1 MQSLTVAVI
10 IGGAVAG
17 ILDIGAAATI
27 NRVGPTRILRVVAS
41 GILGHGAMTGADSP
55 YLGFILQVAMGI
67 AIAAIYAVAGL
78 WIPPLMS
85 MWIAGG
91 LAYGVAIFFVMTYI
105 VVPLSAAP
113 RRPPAS
119 LGKLAKDML
128 AMLGFGLI
136 VAYAV
141 HIATL

>member
-1 MQSLTVAVI
+1 MQSLTLAAI

-17 ILDIGAAATI
+17 ILDIAAAAAI
-27 NRVGPTRILRVVAS
+27 NRVDPTRILRVVAS
-41 GILGHGAMTGADSP
+41 GILGHGAMTGADAP

-67 AIAAIYAVAGL
+67 IIAAIYAVASL
-78 WIPPLMS
+78 WIPPLAS
-85 MWIAGG
+85 IWVVGG

-113 RRPPAS
+113 KRPPAS
-119 LGKLAKDML
+119 LEKLAKDML
-128 AMLGFGLI
+128 TMLGFGLI

-141 HIATL
+141 HLATF